1 MEKTSKVTQ
10 ISGAG
15 HYDGQ
20 YGRMYR
26 FEIHFENG
34 DYGQYMSKSQDQT
47 KFVMGQN
54 ATYTRESK
62 EHNGNT
68 YYTIKPAQ
76 TSTFS
81 GGGGGGGFKKDPET
95 EKRIS
100 RMSVLKVAGD
110 LCIAGK
116 IELHSITNVAQILER
131 YVMTG
136 DDSMTAIYHQNSN
149 KPKARPSGN
158 IEQSFQEEAIKQM
171 VDEDNDLPF

>member
-26 FEIHFENG
+26 FEVHFENG

-47 KFVMGQN
+47 KFVMGQD

-76 TSTFS
+76 TNAFA
-81 GGGGGGGFKKDPET
+81 GGGNKGYQKDPET

-136 DDSMTAIYHQNSN
+136 EDSMTAVYHQHSQKQ
-149 KPKARPSGN
+149 KPKQMGN
-158 IEQSFQEEAIKQM
+158 IEKAFQEEAIKQM
-171 VDEDNDLPF
+171 AEEEDDLPF